1 MRVLAAGFSREGL
14 LLISRQA
21 RTIDTRSGEP
31 VGARSSLTDQVSG
44 ELREEIL
51 AGRLAPGQAINE
63 LDLAS
68 RYGVSKTPVRE
79 ALRFMVQEGWIVVL
93 PRKGYLVKPLAL
105 DDIRE
110 IFVLRRLLEPPMT
123 AEAARRGDPRVI
135 ENLRQII
142 AEQADGD
149 VEFDQLIRAASDF
162 HIQIAQASHNVRAVR
177 MVTSLIDEV
186 RRLNHQLPGLEDQV
200 RSITELE
207 AHQRI
212 VDALEQGDGEAAA
225 DLMRAHLV
233 VAGRGMTEAFGD
245 TI

>member
-1 MRVLAAGFSREGL
+1 M
-14 LLISRQA
+14 
-21 RTIDTRSGEP
+21 P
-31 VGARSSLTDQVSG
+31 VGARSSLTDQVSR

-79 ALRFMVQEGWIVVL
+79 ALRFMVQEGWIAVL
-93 PRKGYLVKPLAL
+93 PRKGYLVKRFAL

-123 AEAARRGDPRVI
+123 AEAARRGDPQVI
-135 ENLRQII
+135 ENLRRII
-142 AEQADGD
+142 AEQADSD
-149 VEFDQLIRAASDF
+149 IDFDRLLRAASEF

-177 MVTSLIDEV
+177 MVTSLIDDV
-186 RRLNHQLPGLEDQV
+186 RRLNHQLPGLEDKI
-200 RSITELE
+200 RSIDELE

-212 VDALEQGDGEAAA
+212 VDALEQRDGVAAA
-225 DLMRAHLV
+225 DLMSAHLV
-233 VAGRGMTEAFGD
+233 IAGHGMTEAFGD
-245 TI
+245 AV